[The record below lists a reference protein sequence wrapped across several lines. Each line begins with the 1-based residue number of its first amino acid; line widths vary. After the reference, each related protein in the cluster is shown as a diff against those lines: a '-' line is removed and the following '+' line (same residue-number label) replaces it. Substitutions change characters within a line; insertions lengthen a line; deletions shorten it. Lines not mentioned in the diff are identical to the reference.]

1 MSEDVNR
8 ISVRKFSELSAR
20 EKLVFVCK
28 ALVFL
33 LSGGFIYPRLWIE

>member
-1 MSEDVNR
+1 MTEDVNR
-8 ISVRKFSELSAR
+8 ISIRKFSELSTK